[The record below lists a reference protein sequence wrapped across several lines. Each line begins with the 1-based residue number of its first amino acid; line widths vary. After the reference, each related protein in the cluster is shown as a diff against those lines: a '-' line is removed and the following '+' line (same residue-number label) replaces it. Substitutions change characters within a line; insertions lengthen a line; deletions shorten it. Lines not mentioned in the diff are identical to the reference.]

1 MQHAAQTTHLRL
13 NPAWME
19 ASEKFFR
26 PQPLKKPGSI
36 IVVDVTDSD
45 CKIDPSTK
53 TRFNRHN
60 VNVAIAFIIHL
71 HKADALRLHTLSGWR
86 DKHDVEARGV
96 QVSNPLPYLITKIE
110 YCVKNGFS
118 VKVAGQKYVDETY
131 DTGKPPP
138 IVRAPGEEGKEDS
151 KSQADKEDDRWGF
164 EDDEKKG
171 DEGSTSSND
180 TDDGE
185 PPVAWAKPTKGE
197 KKDRK
202 AAKQKATDP
211 FSNAGAVEGDLS
223 SAVGDWRKKLFVPQ
237 GDYQ

>member
-1 MQHAAQTTHLRL
+1 MSMRHTTVSLISSSLHFHCVITA
-13 NPAWME
+13 ND
-19 ASEKFFR
+19 
-26 PQPLKKPGSI
+26 
-36 IVVDVTDSD
+36 VV
-45 CKIDPSTK
+45 
-53 TRFNRHN
+53 
-60 VNVAIAFIIHL
+60 A
-71 HKADALRLHTLSGWR
+71 
-86 DKHDVEARGV
+86 
-96 QVSNPLPYLITKIE
+96 
-110 YCVKNGFS
+110 
-118 VKVAGQKYVDETY
+118 
-131 DTGKPPP
+131 GKPPP